1 MWSLNM
7 GEMGTQIP
15 TSILLVMLTGIYRMS
30 EKTKW
35 LVTVIYT
42 EIYPIAVEAET
53 KEEAGR
59 LAIARYEATAD
70 LEPAETFYYVEDI
83 LKEH

>member
-1 MWSLNM
+1 
-7 GEMGTQIP
+7 
-15 TSILLVMLTGIYRMS
+15 MS
-30 EKTKW
+30 EKKKW

-53 KEEAGR
+53 KEEAGK
-59 LAIARYEATAD
+59 LAVAQYEANED
-70 LEPAETFYYVEDI
+70 LEPTENFYYVEDI